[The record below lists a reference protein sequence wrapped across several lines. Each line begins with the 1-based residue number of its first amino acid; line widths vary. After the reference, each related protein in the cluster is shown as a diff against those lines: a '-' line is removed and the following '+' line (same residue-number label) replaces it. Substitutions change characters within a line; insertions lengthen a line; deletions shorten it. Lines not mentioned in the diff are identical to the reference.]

1 MFSIVFSQNFNLAA
15 EVIVR
20 TADELILAYVPML
33 LYILPQDLYATLIV
47 TFDNFKQTALIMC
60 LKVLEHDD

>member
-47 TFDNFKQTALIMC
+47 TFDNFKQTAFIMC